1 MSRPR
6 SQDELAKELGRA
18 GHKSRSDFV
27 SKDQARLLRG
37 LSRVSSR
44 VMLRC

>member
-18 GHKSRSDFV
+18 GHRSPSDFV
-27 SKDQARLLRG
+27 SKDQARLRRG
-37 LSRVSSR
+37 LSCVS
-44 VMLRC
+44 